1 MLYEDKILIG
11 KANDKEVYIFPE
23 MANRHGLIAGA
34 TGTGKTVTLKVLA
47 ESFSEL
53 GVPVFLADAK
63 GDLAGLSYLGEMSDN
78 IKNRVDKLGLEKYG
92 FCLDSFPVTFWD
104 VYQEKGIPLRTTVSE
119 MGPMLLSRIL
129 ELNNLQS
136 DILNIVF
143 KIADD
148 EKLLLIDC
156 KDLKAMLLH
165 IADNADKYSL
175 SYGNMSKQSIAAI
188 IRAIVSLEASGGETF
203 FAEPA
208 IDINDWFSQDEN
220 GKGWIQVLDSQ
231 KLMLN
236 PKLYATFLLWLIS
249 EIYESLP
256 EAGDLDK
263 PKMVFFFDEAHMLF
277 DDAPKVLIDKVSQ
290 MVKLIRSKGVGIYF
304 ITQSPNDIPDEVL
317 AQLSNKVIHAIRAY
331 TPKEQKTVRAVAE
344 SFRANSEFDI
354 SETIS
359 NLGIGEA
366 LVSVLD
372 RDGIPTIVEKTKI
385 LPPRSMMGAINDE
398 ARNEVIVSDELNT
411 KYATYVDNESAYEF
425 MARLKTRES
434 LNPSGT
440 TIDNNQNEKRNV
452 NNTPTI
458 RRSRSTSTRTTNP
471 RPKEYKP
478 TSTTKRR
485 TSSNYNRTLQSSASK
500 IGRQVG
506 KSIGDSIGGSFG
518 KKLGGDI
525 GSSLARGIFDT
536 FLRR

>member
-1 MLYEDKILIG
+1 
-11 KANDKEVYIFPE
+11 
-23 MANRHGLIAGA
+23 
-34 TGTGKTVTLKVLA
+34 
-47 ESFSEL
+47 
-53 GVPVFLADAK
+53 
-63 GDLAGLSYLGEMSDN
+63 
-78 IKNRVDKLGLEKYG
+78 
-92 FCLDSFPVTFWD
+92 
-104 VYQEKGIPLRTTVSE
+104 
-119 MGPMLLSRIL
+119 
-129 ELNNLQS
+129 
-136 DILNIVF
+136 
-143 KIADD
+143 
-148 EKLLLIDC
+148 
-156 KDLKAMLLH
+156 MLLH

-220 GKGWIQVLDSQ
+220 GKGWIQVLDCQ

-304 ITQSPNDIPDEVL
+304 ITQSTNDIPDEVL

-331 TPKEQKTVRAVAE
+331 TPKEQKAVRAVAE

-372 RDGIPTIVEKTKI
+372 RDGIPTMVEKTKI

-425 MARLKTRES
+425 MARLKARES

-440 TIDNNQNEKRNV
+440 TIDNSQNEKRNV

-478 TSTTKRR
+478 ISTTKRR